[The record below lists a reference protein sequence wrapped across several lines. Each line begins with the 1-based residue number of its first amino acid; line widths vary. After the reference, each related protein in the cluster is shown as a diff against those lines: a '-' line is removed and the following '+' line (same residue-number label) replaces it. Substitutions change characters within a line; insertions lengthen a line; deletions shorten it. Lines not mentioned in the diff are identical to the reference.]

1 MAAAL
6 IAAFATL
13 VEHHLGALGVF
24 FQEAYGHCYIQ
35 KIYHISSDET

>member
-13 VEHHLGALGVF
+13 VEHHLGASSVC
-24 FQEAYGHCYIQ
+24 FQEAGGHCYIQ
-35 KIYHISSDET
+35 KIYHIISGET

>member
-13 VEHHLGALGVF
+13 VKHHSDASSVCS
-24 FQEAYGHCYIQ
+24 QEADGHCYIQ
-35 KIYHISSDET
+35 MIYHISSDET